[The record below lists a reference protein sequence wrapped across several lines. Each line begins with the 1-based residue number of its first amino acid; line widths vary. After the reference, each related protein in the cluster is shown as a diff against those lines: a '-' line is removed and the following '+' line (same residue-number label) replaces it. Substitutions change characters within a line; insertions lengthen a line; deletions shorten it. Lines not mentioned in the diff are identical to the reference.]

1 MEPVGDD
8 RGQASQLMVTRRR
21 ANVAARAT
29 DCPTAALAYLAHG
42 WSVIPVEPR
51 GKRPVIAWLEYQQRR
66 ADEDEARQWFETRKN
81 ANVAIVTGKIS
92 GLVVLDIDIAHHG
105 DESLRA
111 LEREH
116 GAIPQTVEAVTGS
129 GGRHFYFSHP
139 GGLVRNRAGLMR
151 GIDLRGDGGCVVA
164 PPSVHQSGKRYV
176 WKRGHA
182 PGEVALTPIPAWLL
196 ELIRGAKAQS
206 AHSPAH
212 WLSLV
217 SEGVNEGER
226 NSTIASLAG
235 HLLHRDVDARVV
247 LELMLIW
254 NRARC
259 RPPLSDHEVAR
270 VVESIARLHERN
282 AAGGR

>member
-1 MEPVGDD
+1 
-8 RGQASQLMVTRRR
+8 MVTRHR
-21 ANVAARAT
+21 ASAGVRAT
-29 DCPTAALAYLAHG
+29 DCLTAALAYHGRG

-66 ADEDEARQWFETRKN
+66 ADEDEVRQWFETRRR
-81 ANVAIVTGKIS
+81 ANVAVVTGKIS
-92 GLVVLDIDIAHHG
+92 GLVVLDIDTAHHG
-105 DESLRA
+105 DESLMA

-116 GAIPQTVEAVTGS
+116 GAVPQTVEAVTGS

-164 PPSVHQSGKRYV
+164 PPSVHRSGKRYV
-176 WKRGHA
+176 WKKGHA
-182 PGEVALTPIPAWLL
+182 PGEAALTPLPPWLL
-196 ELIRGAKAQS
+196 ALIREGKARS
-206 AHSPAH
+206 AHSTVH
-212 WLSLV
+212 WRSLI

-247 LELMLIW
+247 LELLLTW
-254 NRARC
+254 NRMRC

-282 AAGGR
+282 TAGEGIDDA

>member
-1 MEPVGDD
+1 
-8 RGQASQLMVTRRR
+8 MVTRHL
-21 ANVAARAT
+21 ASEGARAT
-29 DCPTAALAYLAHG
+29 ECLTAALAYLGRG

-66 ADEDEARQWFETRKN
+66 ADEDEARQWFETRRN
-81 ANVAIVTGKIS
+81 ANVAVVTGKIS
-92 GLVVLDIDIAHHG
+92 GLVVLDIDTAHHG

-116 GAIPQTVEAVTGS
+116 GAVPQTVEAVTGS

-139 GGLVRNRAGLMR
+139 GGLVRNRAGLIR

-164 PPSVHQSGKRYV
+164 PPSVHRSGKHYV
-176 WKRGHA
+176 WKKGRA
-182 PGEVALTPIPAWLL
+182 PGEAALTPLPAWLHA
-196 ELIRGAKAQS
+196 LIRGAKAQS

-212 WLSLV
+212 WRSLV

-226 NSTIASLAG
+226 NSTLASLAG

-247 LELMLIW
+247 LELLLTW
-254 NRARC
+254 NRLRC

-270 VVESIARLHERN
+270 VVESIARAHDRN
-282 AAGGR
+282 TAGEDVHDT